1 MKIFLKNGGFS
12 FEIFFVCDKLIVRFT
27 KEKKYMKKWKKLLFC
42 IFLLPVIFVM
52 SGCTPFGGD
61 STLTTEQ
68 TQESTTDQTE
78 SEGENQKPQQP
89 VNPDH
94 ETDENE
100 KPNEDTIQPEKPN
113 GDMAEP
119 ENPAEEE
126 KPAQPDSSNKPDNE
140 TPEPENPSDDEN
152 VTQPEE
158 PTEPEEKPTV
168 PEVPGEDLTQPDK
181 PSEDATQPENPDGD
195 MAKPEIPAEPES
207 PEEKPTKP
215 EENQFFIVD
224 FEVKCFDSTTA
235 AIQKS
240 DTPMSISAMYPD
252 IQIQSNDGILFFVED
267 DFNSQYAIHFKHSHE
282 KEICTT
288 LENGKQ
294 VLEFDIYYSI
304 PFCQSTIFVNGNA
317 IASLPF
323 TVGFEKMTV
332 RVEVF
337 SNSTFTL
344 DLTAIM

>member
-1 MKIFLKNGGFS
+1 
-12 FEIFFVCDKLIVRFT
+12 
-27 KEKKYMKKWKKLLFC
+27 MKKWKKLLFC
-42 IFLLPVIFVM
+42 IFLLPVIFVV

-61 STLTTEQ
+61 STSPQDQIEETTQ
-68 TQESTTDQTE
+68 DQIE
-78 SEGENQKPQQP
+78 SEGENQESQQP

-100 KPNEDTIQPEKPN
+100 KPSEDLTQPENPD
-113 GDMAEP
+113 GDMNES
-119 ENPAEEE
+119 EIPAEEE
-126 KPAQPDSSNKPDNE
+126 KPTQPDSSNKPDGD
-140 TPEPENPSDDEN
+140 TPEPENPSSDEN

-168 PEVPGEDLTQPDK
+168 PEVPGEDLTQPEK
-181 PSEDATQPENPDGD
+181 PGEDLTQPENPDGD
-195 MAKPEIPAEPES
+195 MTDPENPAE
-207 PEEKPTKP
+207 EEKPTQP

-224 FEVKCFDSTTA
+224 FEVKCFDSTMA

-317 IASLPF
+317 VASLPF

>member
-1 MKIFLKNGGFS
+1 M
-12 FEIFFVCDKLIVRFT
+12 
-27 KEKKYMKKWKKLLFC
+27 EKA

-89 VNPDH
+89 ANPDH
-94 ETDENE
+94 EADENE
-100 KPNEDTIQPEKPN
+100 KPNEEKPTQPDSSELPDN
-113 GDMAEP
+113 DTPEP
-119 ENPAEEE
+119 ENPSNDENVTQPEEPTEPEE
-126 KPAQPDSSNKPDNE
+126 KPTKPDSSNKPDGD
-140 TPEPENPSDDEN
+140 TPEPEKPSDDEN

-168 PEVPGEDLTQPDK
+168 PEVPGEDLTQPEK
-181 PSEDATQPENPDGD
+181 PNEGTIQPENPDGD
-195 MAKPEIPAEPES
+195 MAEPEIPAE
-207 PEEKPTKP
+207 EEKPTQP
-215 EENQFFIVD
+215 EENQFFVVD

-235 AIQKS
+235 AIQKF
-240 DTPMSISAMYPD
+240 DTPMSISTMYPD
-252 IQIQSNDGILFFVED
+252 IQIQSNEGVLFFVD
-267 DFNSQYAIHFKHSHE
+267 DYLNASQYAIHFKHSHE

-288 LENGKQ
+288 LENGAQ

-304 PFCQSTIFVNGNA
+304 PFCQSTIFVNGIA
-317 IASLPF
+317 VASLPF

>member
-1 MKIFLKNGGFS
+1 
-12 FEIFFVCDKLIVRFT
+12 
-27 KEKKYMKKWKKLLFC
+27 MKKWKKLLFC

-78 SEGENQKPQQP
+78 PEGENQQPQQP
-89 VNPDH
+89 AIPDH
-94 ETDENE
+94 EADENE
-100 KPNEDTIQPEKPN
+100 KPS
-113 GDMAEP
+113 
-119 ENPAEEE
+119 EE
-126 KPAQPDSSNKPDNE
+126 KPTQPDSSNKPEGD
-140 TPEPENPSDDEN
+140 TPEPEKPSDDEN

-158 PTEPEEKPTV
+158 PSEPEDQPTV
-168 PEVPGEDLTQPDK
+168 PEVPGEDLTQPEE
-181 PSEDATQPENPDGD
+181 PTQ
-195 MAKPEIPAEPES
+195 
-207 PEEKPTKP
+207 PEEKPTQP

-224 FEVKCFDSTTA
+224 FEVKCFDSTMA

-252 IQIQSNDGILFFVED
+252 IQIQSNDGILFFVD
-267 DFNSQYAIHFKHSHE
+267 DYLNASQYAIHFKHSHE

-288 LENGKQ
+288 LENGAQ

-317 IASLPF
+317 VASLPF

>member
-1 MKIFLKNGGFS
+1 MK
-12 FEIFFVCDKLIVRFT
+12 R
-27 KEKKYMKKWKKLLFC
+27 WKKLLFC

-61 STLTTEQ
+61 SISPQDQIEETTQ
-68 TQESTTDQTE
+68 DQIE

-100 KPNEDTIQPEKPN
+100 KPNEGTI
-113 GDMAEP
+113 
-119 ENPAEEE
+119 
-126 KPAQPDSSNKPDNE
+126 
-140 TPEPENPSDDEN
+140 
-152 VTQPEE
+152 
-158 PTEPEEKPTV
+158 
-168 PEVPGEDLTQPDK
+168 
-181 PSEDATQPENPDGD
+181 QPENPDGD
-195 MAKPEIPAEPES
+195 MAKPEIPAEPDIPTE
-207 PEEKPTKP
+207 EEKPTKP
-215 EENQFFIVD
+215 DSSNKPDGDTPEPEKPSDDENLTQPEKPNEDTTRPEEPSEPEDQPTVPEVPGEDLTQPENPDGDMTEPEIPTEEEKPTQPEENQFFVVD
-224 FEVKCFDSTTA
+224 FEVKCFDSTPA

-252 IQIQSNDGILFFVED
+252 IQIQSNDGILFFVDD
-267 DFNSQYAIHFKHSHE
+267 DFNASQYAIHFKHSHE

>member
-1 MKIFLKNGGFS
+1 
-12 FEIFFVCDKLIVRFT
+12 
-27 KEKKYMKKWKKLLFC
+27 MKKWKKLLFC

-52 SGCTPFGGD
+52 SGCSPFGGD

-68 TQESTTDQTE
+68 TQESTTDQTGA
-78 SEGENQKPQQP
+78 EGENQKPQQP
-89 VNPDH
+89 VNPGY

-100 KPNEDTIQPEKPN
+100 KPSEDLSQ
-113 GDMAEP
+113 P
-119 ENPAEEE
+119 ENPDEDMTEPEIPVKPEGPEES
-126 KPAQPDSSNKPDNE
+126 PTQPDSSEVPDGD
-140 TPEPENPSDDEN
+140 TPEPEKPSDDEN

-158 PTEPEEKPTV
+158 PSEPDNQPTV
-168 PEVPGEDLTQPDK
+168 PEVPGEGTTQPG
-181 PSEDATQPENPDGD
+181 NPDGD
-195 MAKPEIPAEPES
+195 MNESEIPAEPES
-207 PEEKPTKP
+207 P

-224 FEVKCFDSTTA
+224 FEVKCFDSTMA
-235 AIQKS
+235 AIQKF
-240 DTPMSISAMYPD
+240 DTPMSTSTMYPD
-252 IQIQSNDGILFFVED
+252 IQIQSNEGVLFFVD
-267 DFNSQYAIHFKHSHE
+267 DYLNASQYAIHFKHSHE

-288 LENGKQ
+288 LENGAQ

-317 IASLPF
+317 VASLPF

>member
-1 MKIFLKNGGFS
+1 
-12 FEIFFVCDKLIVRFT
+12 
-27 KEKKYMKKWKKLLFC
+27 MKKWKKLLFC

-61 STLTTEQ
+61 STSPQDQIEETTQ
-68 TQESTTDQTE
+68 DQIE
-78 SEGENQKPQQP
+78 SEGENQESQQP

-100 KPNEDTIQPEKPN
+100 KPS
-113 GDMAEP
+113 
-119 ENPAEEE
+119 EE
-126 KPAQPDSSNKPDNE
+126 KPTQPDSSELPDND
-140 TPEPENPSDDEN
+140 TPEPENPSNDEN

-168 PEVPGEDLTQPDK
+168 PEVPGEDLTQPEK
-181 PSEDATQPENPDGD
+181 PSEDTTRPEEPSEPEDQPTVPEVPGEDLTQPEEPNEDTIQPENPDED
-195 MAKPEIPAEPES
+195 MTEPEIPAE
-207 PEEKPTKP
+207 EEKPTQP

-252 IQIQSNDGILFFVED
+252 IQIQSNDGILFFVD
-267 DFNSQYAIHFKHSHE
+267 DYFNTSQYAIHFKHSHE

-304 PFCQSTIFVNGNA
+304 PFCQSSIFVNGNA
-317 IASLPF
+317 VASLPP
-323 TVGFEKMTV
+323 TEGFEKMTV

>member
-1 MKIFLKNGGFS
+1 
-12 FEIFFVCDKLIVRFT
+12 
-27 KEKKYMKKWKKLLFC
+27 MKKWKKLLFC

-78 SEGENQKPQQP
+78 PEGENQQPQQP

-100 KPNEDTIQPEKPN
+100 KPSEPADQPTVPEEPDEDLTQPENPDEDMTESEIPAEEEKPTKPDSSNKPDGDTPEPENPSDDENLTQPEKPSEPTDQPTVPEVPGEDLTQPEN
-113 GDMAEP
+113 PDGDMAEP

-126 KPAQPDSSNKPDNE
+126 KP
-140 TPEPENPSDDEN
+140 
-152 VTQPEE
+152 TQ
-158 PTEPEEKPTV
+158 
-168 PEVPGEDLTQPDK
+168 
-181 PSEDATQPENPDGD
+181 
-195 MAKPEIPAEPES
+195 
-207 PEEKPTKP
+207 P

-224 FEVKCFDSTTA
+224 FEVKCFDSTMA
-235 AIQKS
+235 AIQKF
-240 DTPMSISAMYPD
+240 DTPMSISTMYPD
-252 IQIQSNDGILFFVED
+252 IQIQSNDGILFFVD
-267 DFNSQYAIHFKHSHE
+267 DYLNASQYAIHFKHSHE

-288 LENGKQ
+288 LENGAQ

-317 IASLPF
+317 VALLPF